1 MVKENI
7 KISIIVPVYNVE
19 KYIIKCLE
27 SVKRQSFDNFEC
39 LIIDD
44 GSKDNSIELAEKYV
58 KDDNRFKIYHK
69 ENGGLSD
76 ARNYG
81 INLSKGEY
89 LFFLDS
95 DDYIADT
102 LLADAYQMAKKHDS
116 DIVCF
121 DMMYVYEDGR
131 DNEISSG
138 GDFEVTSYQE
148 NKSLIFINNSAN
160 NKLYKRRFLEDKRFI
175 KGMWYEDLAV
185 VPTWLARANNVSHV
199 GKALYYY
206 VQRSGSISHS
216 ADERIFD
223 IYKAIDM
230 NKKALDL
237 SDNDLSD
244 LYFNDCLVMTTLR
257 IREIADTKMRQEFY
271 RKNIKLLEK
280 GYPEWYESI
289 KARNCSF
296 KQKIVFFLLKHRM
309 ISLLDKVY

>member
-1 MVKENI
+1 M
-7 KISIIVPVYNVE
+7 KISIIIPVYNVE
-19 KYIIKCLE
+19 KYIIKCLK

-44 GSKDNSIELAEKYV
+44 GSKDNSIELAEKYI

-102 LLADAYQMAKKHDS
+102 LLADAYQMAKKYDS

-131 DNEISSG
+131 YNEISSG

-160 NKLYKRRFLEDKRFI
+160 NKLYKRTFLEDKRFI

>member
-1 MVKENI
+1 M
-7 KISIIVPVYNVE
+7 KISIIIPVYNVE
-19 KYIIKCLE
+19 KYIIKCLK
-27 SVKRQSFDNFEC
+27 SVKRQSFDDYEC

-44 GSKDNSIELAEKYV
+44 GSKDNSIKLAEEYING
-58 KDDNRFKIYHK
+58 DARFKIYHK

-81 INLSKGEY
+81 IKLAKGEY

-95 DDYIADT
+95 DDYISDT
-102 LLADAYQMAKKHDS
+102 LLQDTYEVAKKNDS

-131 DNEISSG
+131 DSKVSSG
-138 GDFEVTSYQE
+138 GNFEVTSYQE

-160 NKLYKRRFLEDKRFI
+160 NKLYKRTFLEDKRFI

-199 GKALYYY
+199 DKALYYY

-230 NKKALDL
+230 NKKALNL
-237 SDNDLSD
+237 SGEDLSD

-257 IREIADTKMRQEFY
+257 VREIDDTKMRQDFY
-271 RKNIKLLEK
+271 RKNIELLEDC
-280 GYPEWYESI
+280 YPGWYENLKS
-289 KARNCSF
+289 RNCSF
-296 KQKIVFFLLKHRM
+296 KQRIVFFLLKHKM

>member
-1 MVKENI
+1 MKV
-7 KISIIVPVYNVE
+7 SVIVPVYNVE

-95 DDYIADT
+95 DDYIADI
-102 LLADAYQMAKKHDS
+102 LLADAYQMAKKYDS

-160 NKLYKRRFLEDKRFI
+160 NKLYKRTFLEDKRFI

-237 SDNDLSD
+237 SDNELSD

-271 RKNIKLLEK
+271 RKNIELLEK

-296 KQKIVFFLLKHRM
+296 KQKVVFFLLKHRM

>member
-1 MVKENI
+1 MKV
-7 KISIIVPVYNVE
+7 SVIVPVYNVE

-44 GSKDNSIELAEKYV
+44 GSKDNSIELAEKYI

-102 LLADAYQMAKKHDS
+102 LLADAYQMAKKYDS

-160 NKLYKRRFLEDKRFI
+160 NKLYKRTFLEDKRFI

-257 IREIADTKMRQEFY
+257 VREIDDTKMRQDFY
-271 RKNIKLLEK
+271 RKNIELLEDC
-280 GYPEWYESI
+280 YPGWYENLKS
-289 KARNCSF
+289 RNCSF
-296 KQKIVFFLLKHRM
+296 KQRIVFFLLKHKM

>member
-102 LLADAYQMAKKHDS
+102 LLADAYQMAKKYDS

-160 NKLYKRRFLEDKRFI
+160 NKLYKRTFLEDKRFI

-185 VPTWLARANNVSHV
+185 VPAWLARANNVSHV

>member
-1 MVKENI
+1 MKV
-7 KISIIVPVYNVE
+7 SVIVPVYNVE

-44 GSKDNSIELAEKYV
+44 GSKDNSIELAEKYI

-102 LLADAYQMAKKHDS
+102 LLADAYQMAKKYDS

-121 DMMYVYEDGR
+121 DMMYVYEDCR
-131 DNEISSG
+131 DNGISSG

-160 NKLYKRRFLEDKRFI
+160 NKLYKRTFLEDKRFI

>member
-1 MVKENI
+1 MKV
-7 KISIIVPVYNVE
+7 SVIVPVYNVE

-81 INLSKGEY
+81 IDLSKGEY

-102 LLADAYQMAKKHDS
+102 LLADAYQMAKKYDS

-160 NKLYKRRFLEDKRFI
+160 NKLYKRTFLEDKRFI

-185 VPTWLARANNVSHV
+185 VPTWLARANNVSHA
-199 GKALYYY
+199 GKVLYYY

-244 LYFNDCLVMTTLR
+244 LYFNDCLIMTTLR

-280 GYPEWYESI
+280 GYPEWYEST